1 MKSLR
6 ACTCRLSATLPCAGS
21 RPGVHRLLVADGLE
35 EVADDGTAV
44 GREDGFRVELHALGR
59 MGGMVQAHRYSAG
72 TAGRDD
78 QVRGSV
84 PSATVSEGYR
94 AAGRAART
102 RRYCHLCAPSPPGI
116 VSGRSPIVSGVAP
129 PRRQAARP
137 GADRA
142 GRAAVRQPRS
152 GPSPADGMPP
162 GTEAE
167 PAVPFLAVVSGSRAC
182 RAISGTRPFA
192 GRRAGSCSRCAI
204 GRRATGPGIRCH
216 GRAGSPGP
224 RSWCG

>member
-1 MKSLR
+1 MMALPWGVRMDSGWNCTPSVGWVAWCRPIGIPPGPR
-6 ACTCRLSATLPCAGS
+6 AVTIRSAAACP
-21 RPGVHRLLVADGLE
+21 RPRSAR
-35 EVADDGTAV
+35 GTA
-44 GREDGFRVELHALGR
+44 RR
-59 MGGMVQAHRYSAG
+59 
-72 TAGRDD
+72 
-78 QVRGSV
+78 
-84 PSATVSEGYR
+84 
-94 AAGRAART
+94 GRAART
-102 RRYCHLCAPSPPGI
+102 RRYCRLCAPSPPGI

-137 GADRA
+137 GAGRT

-216 GRAGSPGP
+216 GRAGSPEP